1 MYRLVASPLLP
12 SIPLFTLAGYFMVQ
26 GGATKRLLRV
36 FTALFSWMPGG
47 LAIATVAICTVFTF
61 AGSGLTILSL
71 GGLLV
76 PMLIK
81 TRYPE
86 NFSIGL
92 LTSSGSLGLLFPTS
106 IPAILYCVYSQTPM
120 PRLFTGA
127 ILPELVMISCVAF
140 VGIRMGLRCGRGAR
154 AVFVYAK
161 PRPPFGAPSGSW
173 RCR

>member
-1 MYRLVASPLLP
+1 
-12 SIPLFTLAGYFMVQ
+12 MVQ

-81 TRYPE
+81 KPSPSRPGTGGVR
-86 NFSIGL
+86 SA
-92 LTSSGSLGLLFPTS
+92 SSVLDLRWLH
-106 IPAILYCVYSQTPM
+106 YCSNDSTANV
-120 PRLFTGA
+120 R
-127 ILPELVMISCVAF
+127 
-140 VGIRMGLRCGRGAR
+140 
-154 AVFVYAK
+154 
-161 PRPPFGAPSGSW
+161 
-173 RCR
+173 